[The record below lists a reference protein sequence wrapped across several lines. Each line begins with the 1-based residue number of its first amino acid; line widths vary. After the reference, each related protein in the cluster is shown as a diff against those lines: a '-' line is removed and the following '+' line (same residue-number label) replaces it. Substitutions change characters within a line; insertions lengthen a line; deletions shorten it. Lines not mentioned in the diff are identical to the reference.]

1 MIRIIDN
8 FLDET
13 LLENVF
19 SFISL
24 NCNRNVW
31 RTSLSWN
38 QDIVLDSNI
47 VQLLPLT
54 ENSIQKRL
62 EDKYTEMSSLT
73 GKYTDFSFHVY
84 IWPKLTY
91 IPFHTDGHT
100 SFASTIYLNK
110 KWSKD
115 YGGLFLYEK
124 NEELL
129 AVEPRYNR
137 CIINPN
143 AILHGTSM
151 TTFNAPPR
159 ITIQVF
165 AK

>member
-54 ENSIQKRL
+54 ENSIQKCIPLGRRL
-62 EDKYTEMSSLT
+62 SLN
-73 GKYTDFSFHVY
+73 F
-84 IWPKLTY
+84 
-91 IPFHTDGHT
+91 PF
-100 SFASTIYLNK
+100 
-110 KWSKD
+110 W
-115 YGGLFLYEK
+115 
-124 NEELL
+124 
-129 AVEPRYNR
+129 YN
-137 CIINPN
+137 
-143 AILHGTSM
+143 
-151 TTFNAPPR
+151 
-159 ITIQVF
+159 
-165 AK
+165 